1 MSTMIRKFEN
11 SQKVKEAAKKALVEL
26 KNMSADDLLKLG
38 EENKN
43 GTTAVFLRERSNVDC
58 IK

>member
-1 MSTMIRKFEN
+1 MIRKFEN
-11 SQKVKEAAKKALVEL
+11 SPKVKEAAKKALVEL

-43 GTTAVFLRERSNVDC
+43 GTTAVFLRELSNVDS